1 MSVSEFAKISWQLI
15 LADDPRR
22 IAKLEAK
29 LEAPRTEIVDWLI
42 EETCWSD
49 DLPSLVGHK
58 GTSLERLAALRD
70 VYRRINGT
78 HP

>member
-15 LADDPRR
+15 FADEPKG
-22 IAKLEAK
+22 IAELEAE
-29 LEAPRTEIVDWLI
+29 LEAPRAEIVDWLI

-49 DLPSLVGHK
+49 DLPSFVGHK

-70 VYRRINGT
+70 AYRRMNGN